1 MWWWS
6 TEKRKIICRQNIEY
20 INSRKKG
27 IKATLFSLQ
36 RISFL
41 QLGSLYLSVLW
52 YLDTNIALNY
62 IDNQGGNQT
71 FNVNYSYFMQPALAL
86 LIGSFDHR
94 PGLIPLIKDL
104 TFAWTVH
111 CAVNKPLPKISIIIK
126 NNAVEAVVGA
136 FMIYWI
142 LWHFAQLA
150 NIKPSDICKFITL
163 CHIQSLA
170 FSTI

>member
-20 INSRKKG
+20 INSRKKD

-94 PGLIPLIKDL
+94 PDFLWSKIWLLHELYIVQWTNPCQRFPFLSKTMQLKRWWVHSWYIEFCDIL
-104 TFAWTVH
+104 HSSQISNLQIFA
-111 CAVNKPLPKISIIIK
+111 NS
-126 NNAVEAVVGA
+126 
-136 FMIYWI
+136 
-142 LWHFAQLA
+142 
-150 NIKPSDICKFITL
+150 
-163 CHIQSLA
+163 
-170 FSTI
+170 